1 MVLSV
6 YKESKTAGAKLYLAP
21 YENKDSQLFSIDGGI
36 RLDNT
41 EVQEN
46 ASEQS
51 AESMLLME
59 ASMNWRIL

>member
-1 MVLSV
+1 MRI
-6 YKESKTAGAKLYLAP
+6 
-21 YENKDSQLFSIDGGI
+21 KDSQLFSIDGGI

-51 AESMLLME
+51 AEEYASYGS
-59 ASMNWRIL
+59 SMNWRIL